1 MREKKMVLSPKS
13 SGWHVTLA
21 LLLLLWGGSLS
32 GCGTFPGWIASSGP
46 SREQVLDAPATSS
59 TLPIQVVELTEPIT
73 RSLAAGQKKS
83 LFSETLAG
91 KAPLGYIVGPG
102 DVVEISIWES
112 PPAVLFGTAALDSRS
127 SSAASNVSAFPAQM
141 VSNDGSINVPFA
153 GRIPAAGKTPQ
164 QIETD
169 IVDRLTGKANQP
181 QVLVR
186 VVKNTTANV
195 TVVGEVAQSTRVPL
209 TAGGERLLDALAT
222 AGGVRQPVGKIS
234 LQITRGKQVQ
244 TMPLDV
250 VIRDPRQNIILA
262 PGDVITALYQSSS
275 FTVLGATGKNE
286 EINFEAQGIT
296 LSQAL
301 GRAGGLQSTQAD
313 ARAVFIFRLENR
325 NALQWK
331 APPKVTP
338 EGKVPVI
345 YQVNLKDPA
354 SFFIAQSFPVQDKD
368 MLYVSTA
375 PSTEL
380 QKFLNIVAAPVITI
394 DRLQNIS
401 E

>member
-1 MREKKMVLSPKS
+1 MVMPKRFPRAPVFLLFLFLS
-13 SGWHVTLA
+13 
-21 LLLLLWGGSLS
+21 GSLLS
-32 GCGTFPGWIASSGP
+32 GCGTFPGWLPSSGP
-46 SREQVLDAPATSS
+46 SREQVLDAPEDSS
-59 TLPIQVVELTEPIT
+59 TLPIQVVEVTEPIT
-73 RSLAAGQKKS
+73 RSLVARQKKG
-83 LFSETLAG
+83 LFSETLG
-91 KAPLGYIVGPG
+91 SKELLGYIVGPG
-102 DVVEISIWES
+102 DVLEISIWES
-112 PPAVLFGTAALDSRS
+112 PPAVLFGSSAIEARAS
-127 SSAASNVSAFPAQM
+127 SSASNVSAFPAQM
-141 VSNDGSINVPFA
+141 VSSDGTINVPFA
-153 GRIPAAGKTPQ
+153 GRIPAAGKSPQ
-164 QIETD
+164 QIEAD
-169 IVDRLTGKANQP
+169 IINRLTGKANQP

-186 VVKNTTANV
+186 VVKNATSNV

-209 TAGGERLLDALAT
+209 TAQGERLLDALAT
-222 AGGVRQPVGKIS
+222 AGGVRQPVGKVS
-234 LQITRGKQVQ
+234 LQVTRGNQVQ
-244 TMPLDV
+244 TMPLDAI
-250 VIRDPRQNIILA
+250 IRDPRQNIPLQ

-286 EINFEAQGIT
+286 EIDFEAQGIT

-301 GRAGGLQSTQAD
+301 GRSGGLQETRAD

-325 NALQWK
+325 NALTWK
-331 APPKVTP
+331 TPPKTTP

-375 PSTEL
+375 PAAEL

-401 E
+401 D

>member
-1 MREKKMVLSPKS
+1 MVMPKLFPLTPILSLFLC
-13 SGWHVTLA
+13 GTL
-21 LLLLLWGGSLS
+21 LS
-32 GCGTFPGWIASSGP
+32 GCGTFPGWLPSSGP
-46 SREQVLDAPATSS
+46 SREQVLDAPDAAP
-59 TLPIQVVELTEPIT
+59 TLPIQVVNVTEPIT
-73 RSLAAGQKKS
+73 RSLVARQKKR
-83 LFSETLAG
+83 LFSETLG
-91 KAPLGYIVGPG
+91 NKALLGYIIGPG

-112 PPAVLFGTAALDSRS
+112 PPAVLFGTATLEARS
-127 SSAASNVSAFPAQM
+127 SSSASNVSAFPAQM
-141 VSNDGSINVPFA
+141 VSSDGTINVPFA
-153 GRIPAAGKTPQ
+153 GRIPAAGKSPQ
-164 QIETD
+164 QIEAD
-169 IVDRLTGKANQP
+169 IVNRLTGKANQP

-186 VVKNTTANV
+186 VVKNATSNV
-195 TVVGEVAQSTRVPL
+195 TVVGEVTQSSRVPL
-209 TAGGERLLDALAT
+209 TAQGERLLDALAS
-222 AGGVRQPVGKIS
+222 AGGVRQPVGKVS
-234 LQITRGKQVQ
+234 LQVTRGNQVQ
-244 TMPLDV
+244 TMPLDAI
-250 VIRDPRQNIILA
+250 IRDPLQNIPLQ

-301 GRAGGLQSTQAD
+301 GRSGGLQETRAD

-325 NALQWK
+325 NALAWK
-331 APPKVTP
+331 TPPKTTP

-375 PSTEL
+375 PAAEL

-394 DRLQNIS
+394 DRLQRIS
-401 E
+401 D

>member
-1 MREKKMVLSPKS
+1 MVMPKRFS
-13 SGWHVTLA
+13 YTPVF
-21 LLLLLWGGSLS
+21 LLLVFLCGSLLS
-32 GCGTFPGWIASSGP
+32 GCGTFPGWLPSFGP
-46 SREQVLDAPATSS
+46 SREQVLDAPNTSS
-59 TLPIQVVELTEPIT
+59 TLPIQVVDVTEPIT
-73 RSLAAGQKKS
+73 RSLVARQKKQ
-83 LFSETLAG
+83 LFSETLGNRPA
-91 KAPLGYIVGPG
+91 LGYIVGPG
-102 DVVEISIWES
+102 DMVEISIWES
-112 PPAVLFGTAALDSRS
+112 PPAVLFGSTAIEARS
-127 SSAASNVSAFPAQM
+127 SSSASNVSAFPAQM
-141 VSNDGSINVPFA
+141 VSSDGTINVPFA
-153 GRIPAAGKTPQ
+153 GRIAAAGKTPQ
-164 QIETD
+164 QVEAD
-169 IVDRLTGKANQP
+169 IVSRLTGKANQP

-186 VVKNTTANV
+186 VVKNATSNV
-195 TVVGEVAQSTRVPL
+195 TVVGEVAQSARVPL
-209 TAGGERLLDALAT
+209 TAQGERLLDALAM
-222 AGGVRQPVGKIS
+222 AGGVRQPVGKVS
-234 LQITRGKQVQ
+234 LQVTRGKKVQ
-244 TMPLDV
+244 TMPLDA
-250 VIRDPRQNIILA
+250 VIRDPLQNVPLQ

-301 GRAGGLQSTQAD
+301 GRSGGLLEARAD

-325 NALQWK
+325 TALAWK
-331 APPKVTP
+331 APPKTTP

-375 PSTEL
+375 PAAEL

-394 DRLQNIS
+394 DRLQNIA